1 MKKTA
6 LLFLLAL
13 NLTISAQQVLR
24 SEGPIPADLRLTYE
38 QLYESDLRRTAE
50 VAGGKV
56 KEKKAVEQVS
66 YGVSKLLSGGRI
78 LFGDPVTLMLNR
90 VMDTLLA
97 GEPEL
102 RRELRIYTVKSQE
115 VNAFTTSQGMIFV
128 NTGLVAQ
135 VENEAQLAFI
145 LSHEIIHYANNH
157 SIQTLLSRKKA
168 GKKIEDEQAE
178 LDNILRRHSRS
189 REMESEAD
197 SLGIMRF
204 YLSSPYDKE
213 VVNGVFDVLQYS
225 ALPYGNIPF
234 DRTFLDAP
242 LARVSND
249 CWLENVDPIKNHEDY
264 DDTLMTHPNIQK
276 RRAACNNIMT
286 GLTGGA
292 KFLVTTQEEFAHLQ
306 LLARRDC
313 VHQELIHAQ
322 PSRALYD
329 AYLLLSNDSTD
340 AFAARSMA
348 QALYQVALYR
358 TNETD
363 VVVGDF
369 KKVEGESQQV
379 YHMLRVI
386 DPQFLALAATRKIWL
401 LGKQFPE
408 DNTYRTLSS
417 HLLATIHG
425 KYKLSK
431 NDFATQAPDTT
442 ATTAQSDTTDLS
454 KLSRL
459 ERIRHKRNTQA
470 AATTQSMNYAF
481 TDLLTT
487 DTAFAALVDNMD
499 HLPTAKESRRERERG
514 QLLYRPTYLVESAKT
529 GEMKAAK
536 SIDGE
541 RRLIQEMEYIGRRF
555 GQTST
560 NFSSQSLSTMK
571 DAQEY
576 NNYVTVSEWMT
587 EFWQAKGTFP
597 MHYTM
602 QPAMDS
608 LLGRHHASTVN
619 MTVVVNAE
627 NVGPY
632 FFGSNDAFLIL
643 APVALIYKLFPPTL
657 YSRLFDHQH
666 TDAATLIIDATGG
679 KILTRNE
686 YCEKWNDDNALL
698 SSMLY
703 DATLETKDGKSSNP
717 GASGLHMALSVGVNS
732 MFQTPYVHPSIG
744 IEYALGKKI
753 SLAVE
758 GSWEK
763 NEDYNILLSSITIRY
778 YTRTEF
784 APLGRYWG
792 LGTIFGI
799 LDTQHLN
806 EKIAGIAIETGHN
819 YIFKHRFLVNPNFHF
834 HINTTL
840 ESFEFWVPRHLF
852 SIGVAIGFLPF

>member
-90 VMDTLLA
+90 VIDTLLV

-157 SIQTLLSRKKA
+157 SIQTLLSRKKT

-234 DRTFLDAP
+234 DRSFLDAP

-249 CWLENVDPIKNHEDY
+249 CWLENVDPIKSHEDY

-481 TDLLTT
+481 TDLLAT
-487 DTAFAALVDNMD
+487 DTAFAALVDSMD
-499 HLPTAKESRRERERG
+499 RLPLAKESRQKSDRG
-514 QLLYRPTYLVESAKT
+514 QFLYRPTYIVDNDKT
-529 GEMKAAK
+529 GEMKPRK

-541 RRLIQEMEYIGRRF
+541 RRLIKEMEHTGHQF
-555 GQTST
+555 GQSSVD
-560 NFSSQSLSTMK
+560 FSNQSLATMT
-571 DAQEY
+571 DAEQY
-576 NNYVTVSEWMT
+576 NNYVTVNEWMT
-587 EFWQAKGTFP
+587 EFWQSKGAFP
-597 MHYTM
+597 IHYTM

-608 LLGRHHASTVN
+608 LLRQHHASTVN
-619 MTVVVNAE
+619 MTMVVNSE

-632 FFGSNDAFLIL
+632 FFSSQDAFLFVVPPI
-643 APVALIYKLFPPTL
+643 ALIFKLFPPTL
-657 YSRLFDHQH
+657 YSRLFDHQQ
-666 TDAATLIIDATGG
+666 TAATTLIIDATEG

-686 YCEKWNDDNALL
+686 YHESWNDDNALL
-698 SSMLY
+698 ASMIY
-703 DATLETKDGKSSNP
+703 DASLESKQGKPENP
-717 GASGLHMALSVGVNS
+717 GATGLHMALTAGASTMYNA
-732 MFQTPYVHPSIG
+732 PYVQPTVG
-744 IEYALGKKI
+744 IEYALGRKI
-753 SLAVE
+753 SANVE
-758 GSWEK
+758 GRWQLS
-763 NEDYNILLSSITIRY
+763 NDYQVLLSALTLRY
-778 YTRTEF
+778 YSRTEF

-792 LGTIFGI
+792 LGAFYGVSDNTEKDKKLVGFTI
-799 LDTQHLN
+799 
-806 EKIAGIAIETGHN
+806 ESGHN
-819 YIFKHRFLVNPNFHF
+819 YIFKHRFLVNLNFHGN
-834 HINTTL
+834 IAL
-840 ESFEFWVPRHLF
+840 KSPEGWLPRDVL
-852 SIGVAIGFLPF
+852 SVGIAIGFLPF

>member
-1 MKKTA
+1 MKKNI
-6 LLFLLAL
+6 LLLLLTL
-13 NLTISAQQVLR
+13 NLGAYAQQALR
-24 SEGPIPADLRLTYE
+24 SEGPLPADLKLTYE
-38 QLYESDLRRTAE
+38 QLYESDLQRTAK
-50 VAGGKV
+50 VAGGRV
-56 KEKKAVEQVS
+56 KDKDAVERVS
-66 YGVSKLLSGGRI
+66 FSISKLLSGGRI
-78 LFGDPVTLMLNR
+78 LFGDPVTQMLNR
-90 VMDTLLA
+90 IVDTLLSNQ
-97 GEPEL
+97 PEL
-102 RRELRIYTVKSQE
+102 RRELRIYTVKSPE
-115 VNAFTTSQGMIFV
+115 VNAFATPQGMIFV

-145 LSHEIIHYANNH
+145 LSHEIIHYVNNH
-157 SIQTLLSRKKA
+157 AIQTLLSKK
-168 GKKIEDEQAE
+168 KKKSNIEDEQDE
-178 LDNILRRHSRS
+178 LDELLRRHSRS
-189 REMESEAD
+189 REMEAEAD
-197 SLGIMRF
+197 SLGIAMF
-204 YLSSPYDKE
+204 YLASPYDKQ
-213 VVNGVFDVLQYS
+213 VVDGVFDVLQYS

-234 DRTFLDAP
+234 DRSFLDAP

-249 CWLENVDPIKNHEDY
+249 CWLENVDPIKSHEDY

-340 AFAARSMA
+340 AFAARSIA
-348 QALYQVALYR
+348 QALYQVALFR
-358 TNETD
+358 ANGTD
-363 VVVGDF
+363 AVVGDY
-369 KKVEGESQQV
+369 KAVEGESQQV

-481 TDLLTT
+481 TDLLAT

-499 HLPTAKESRRERERG
+499 HLPTAKESRREWERG

-643 APVALIYKLFPPTL
+643 APVALIYKLFPPIL
-657 YSRLFDHQH
+657 YRRLFDHQQ
-666 TDAATLIIDATGG
+666 TEAATLIVDATEG
-679 KILTRNE
+679 KILTRKE
-686 YCEKWNDDNALL
+686 YHENWNDDNALL
-698 SSMLY
+698 ASMMY
-703 DATLETKDGKSSNP
+703 DASHESNQGEAMNP
-717 GASGLHMALSVGVNS
+717 GVAGRHLAITAGAST
-732 MFQTPYVHPSIG
+732 MFSAPYVQPSLG
-744 IEYALGKKI
+744 VECALGRHASAAIESKWQM
-753 SLAVE
+753 LD
-758 GSWEK
+758 G
-763 NEDYNILLSSITIRY
+763 YNVLLSTLSIRAYIGTGV
-778 YTRTEF
+778 

-792 LGTIFGI
+792 FGGFYGMTNGEDEMTNVVG
-799 LDTQHLN
+799 LSL
-806 EKIAGIAIETGHN
+806 ESGHN
-819 YIFKHRFLVNPNFHF
+819 YILKHRFLVNLNCHLNMAFKCPESWRPSNFL
-834 HINTTL
+834 T
-840 ESFEFWVPRHLF
+840 V
-852 SIGVAIGFLPF
+852 GVAIGFLPF

>member
-1 MKKTA
+1 MKRNI
-6 LLFLLAL
+6 LLLLLTL
-13 NLTISAQQVLR
+13 NLGAYAQQTLR
-24 SEGPIPADLRLTYE
+24 SEGPLPADLKLTYE
-38 QLYESDLRRTAE
+38 QLYESDLQRTAK
-50 VAGGKV
+50 VAGGRV
-56 KEKKAVEQVS
+56 KDKDAVERVS
-66 YGVSKLLSGGRI
+66 FSISKLLSGGRI
-78 LFGDPVTLMLNR
+78 LFGDPVTQMLNR
-90 VMDTLLA
+90 IVDTLLSN
-97 GEPEL
+97 EPAL
-102 RRELRIYTVKSQE
+102 RRELRIYTVKSPE
-115 VNAFTTSQGMIFV
+115 VNAFATPQGMIFV

-145 LSHEIIHYANNH
+145 LSHEIIHYVNNH
-157 SIQTLLSRKKA
+157 AIQTLLSKK
-168 GKKIEDEQAE
+168 KKKSNIEDEQDE
-178 LDNILRRHSRS
+178 LDELLRRHSRS
-189 REMESEAD
+189 REMEAEAD

-234 DRTFLDAP
+234 NRSFLDAP

-249 CWLENVDPIKNHEDY
+249 CWLENVDPIKSHEDY

-348 QALYQVALYR
+348 QALYQVALFR
-358 TNETD
+358 ANGTD
-363 VVVGDF
+363 AVVGDF

-481 TDLLTT
+481 TDLLAT

-499 HLPTAKESRRERERG
+499 HLPTAKESRREWERG

-643 APVALIYKLFPPTL
+643 APVALIYKLFPPIL
-657 YSRLFDHQH
+657 YRRLFDHQQ
-666 TDAATLIIDATGG
+666 TEAATLIVDATEG
-679 KILTRNE
+679 KILTRKE
-686 YCEKWNDDNALL
+686 YHENWNDDNALL
-698 SSMLY
+698 ASMIY
-703 DATLETKDGKSSNP
+703 DASLESKQGKPENP
-717 GASGLHMALSVGVNS
+717 GATGLHMALTAGASTMYNA
-732 MFQTPYVHPSIG
+732 PYVQPTVG
-744 IEYALGKKI
+744 IEYALGRKI
-753 SLAVE
+753 SANVE
-758 GSWEK
+758 GRWQLS
-763 NEDYNILLSSITIRY
+763 NDYQVLLSALTLRY
-778 YTRTEF
+778 YSRTEF

-792 LGTIFGI
+792 LGAFYGVSDNTEKDKKLVGFTI
-799 LDTQHLN
+799 
-806 EKIAGIAIETGHN
+806 ESGHN
-819 YIFKHRFLVNPNFHF
+819 YIFKHRFLVNLNFHGN
-834 HINTTL
+834 IAL
-840 ESFEFWVPRHLF
+840 KSPEGWLPRDVL
-852 SIGVAIGFLPF
+852 SVGIAIGFLPF